1 MRKFL
6 LTYKMLVFED
16 IKNNKSDV
24 QTRSCK
30 KIGTKKKKYKTR
42 QNRSNYNNSQLWN
55 KEF

>member
-1 MRKFL
+1 
-6 LTYKMLVFED
+6 MLVFED